1 MAKTDEVIAAARQ
14 GFEAAFAEQH
24 FYEKQ
29 TRDDSHLQ
37 ALLGLLPVTQGMR
50 VLDLGTGS
58 GYLAF
63 ALAEQFP
70 HAAVTGLDIAQR
82 TLAENQR
89 RADAAQMQNLRFV
102 SYDGGAFPFQDGAFD
117 LVLSRYALHHFPEIG
132 NSLAEIS
139 RVLTVRGHFLLSDPA
154 PDAGDA
160 GGFLDAF
167 MRVKPDG
174 HVRFYSAADWES
186 LCAENGLFPVRAF
199 QSSIRFPRHMQ
210 PEYAALISRF
220 GAEALSL
227 YDLQVR
233 GNEVY
238 VTAQVNN
245 MLFCKS
251 ASTRRNT

>member
-70 HAAVTGLDIAQR
+70 HAAVTGLDIAGR
-82 TLAENQR
+82 ALAENRR
-89 RADAAQMQNLRFV
+89 RAEAAHMQNLRFIC
-102 SYDGGAFPFQDGAFD
+102 SDGRALPFSAGEFD
-117 LVLSRYALHHFPEIG
+117 LVVSRYALHHFPEIG
-132 NSLAEIS
+132 KSIAEIS
-139 RVLTVRGHFLLSDPA
+139 RVLTEDGYFFLSDPA
-154 PDAGDA
+154 SDAADR
-160 GGFLDAF
+160 GFLDAF

-174 HVRFYSAADWES
+174 HVRFYSAAEWES

-199 QSSIRFPRHMQ
+199 QSSIRFPRRMQ
-210 PEYAALISRF
+210 PEYAALIRRF
-220 GAEALSL
+220 GAEAAACC
-227 YDLQVR
+227 DLQITA
-233 GNEVY
+233 GSVY